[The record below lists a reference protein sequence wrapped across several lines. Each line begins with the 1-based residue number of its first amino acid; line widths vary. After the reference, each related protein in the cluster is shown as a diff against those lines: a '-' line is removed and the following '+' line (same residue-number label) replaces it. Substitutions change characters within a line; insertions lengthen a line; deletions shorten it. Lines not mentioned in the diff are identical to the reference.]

1 MSVVETIERQVRQL
15 GLKELAQFR
24 DWFFE
29 FEADAWDRQIERDAK
44 AGKLDALARKAL
56 EDHAAGRTIPL

>member
-1 MSVVETIERQVRQL
+1 MSVVETIERQVQQL

>member
-1 MSVVETIERQVRQL
+1 MSVVETIERQVQQL
-15 GLKELAQFR
+15 GLEELAQFR

-44 AGKLDALARKAL
+44 AGKLDDLARKAL
-56 EDHAAGRTIPL
+56 EDHAVGRTIPL

>member
-1 MSVVETIERQVRQL
+1 MSVVETIERQVQQL

-44 AGKLDALARKAL
+44 AGKIDALARKAL